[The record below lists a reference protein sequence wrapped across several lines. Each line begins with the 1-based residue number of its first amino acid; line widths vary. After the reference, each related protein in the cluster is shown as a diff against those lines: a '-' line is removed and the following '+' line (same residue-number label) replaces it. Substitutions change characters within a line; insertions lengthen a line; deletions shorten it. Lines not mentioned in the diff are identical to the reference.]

1 MANQKPDAGHFA
13 DVGFLIFGALAPV
26 AELSGNGKRMAQL
39 SPYLTGK

>member
-13 DVGFLIFGALAPV
+13 DAGFLIFGALAGGR
-26 AELSGNGKRMAQL
+26 AIRQGKRMAQL